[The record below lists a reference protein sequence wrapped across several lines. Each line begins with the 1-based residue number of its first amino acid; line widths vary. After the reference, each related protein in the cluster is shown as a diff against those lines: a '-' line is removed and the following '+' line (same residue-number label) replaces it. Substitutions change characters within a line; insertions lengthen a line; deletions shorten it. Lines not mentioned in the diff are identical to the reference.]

1 MTSSPA
7 NDSTLGTW
15 LAEHRGILGKVA
27 RSFARSDVESRELQ
41 QEMAYQL
48 WLSLRRFTGQSKPST
63 WVYRV
68 CLNTAM
74 TWRRG
79 AQRRERWTE
88 PDANLEEIAA
98 QNRSPAETAEQRERL
113 EKLYAAL
120 QALREGDRALVLLML
135 DGVAYREIA
144 EVTGMTE
151 NGVGVAL
158 TRARQRL
165 AAALKGVIDELG

>member
-1 MTSSPA
+1 MASSPA
-7 NDSTLGTW
+7 NDFPLGRW
-15 LAEHRGILGKVA
+15 LAEHRGILVKVA
-27 RSFARSDVESRELQ
+27 RSFTRGDVESRELQ

-48 WLSLRRFTGQSKPST
+48 WLSLPRFAGQSKRST

-68 CLNTAM
+68 CLNTAL

-79 AQRRERWTE
+79 ADRRERWTE
-88 PDANLEEIAA
+88 PGANLEGIAA
-98 QNRSPAETAEQRERL
+98 QSRSPAESAEQREWL

-120 QALREGDRALVLLML
+120 QTLREGDRALVLLML
-135 DGVAYREIA
+135 EGVAYREIA
-144 EVTGMTE
+144 EVMGMTE
-151 NGVGVAL
+151 NGVGAAL